1 MDRDITIGMDLGDR
15 SHFCVVFNEQGEEV
29 ECVKVSN
36 TKVSV
41 MRYFECYRGS
51 TVAVEAGTH
60 SAWVSRLLE
69 DMGCQVYVGNPRRL
83 RLIWDSEDKSD
94 ERDARVLGLVCRLE
108 PRLLWPVSHRDVG
121 AHRDLE
127 TIKARDVLVQS
138 RTRLINHIR
147 SVVKGV
153 GERLPKCSAAS
164 FSSRCAEHV
173 PAELREALEPLFKT
187 LDHLKEMIRELDRK
201 IDMLCRERYPETQ
214 RLMQVPGVGP
224 VTALAYVLTIDDPGR
239 FDKSRHIGS
248 YLGLTPRRD
257 QSGQIDKQLRISKT
271 GNRYLRQLLVNCS
284 HYVLGPFGPDSDLRR
299 FGLSIAR
306 RGGKNAKKRAAV
318 AVARKLSVLLHR
330 LWISGEPY
338 QLFYRPPMQKAA

>member
-1 MDRDITIGMDLGDR
+1 
-15 SHFCVVFNEQGEEV
+15 V
-29 ECVKVSN
+29 E
-36 TKVSV
+36 
-41 MRYFECYRGS
+41 
-51 TVAVEAGTH
+51 
-60 SAWVSRLLE
+60 
-69 DMGCQVYVGNPRRL
+69 
-83 RLIWDSEDKSD
+83 
-94 ERDARVLGLVCRLE
+94 
-108 PRLLWPVSHRDVG
+108 

-127 TIKARDVLVQS
+127 TIKARDMLVQN

-173 PAELREALEPLFKT
+173 PAELREALKPLFET
-187 LDHLKEMIRELDRK
+187 LDHLKEMIRDLDRK
-201 IDMLCRERYPETQ
+201 IDILCRERYPETQ
-214 RLMQVPGVGP
+214 RLVQVPGVGP
-224 VTALAYVLTIDDPGR
+224 VTALAYVLTIEDPGR

-257 QSGQIDKQLRISKT
+257 QSGQIDKQLRISKA
-271 GNRYLRQLLVNCS
+271 GNRYLRQLLVNCA

-338 QLFYRPPMQKAA
+338 QLFYRPKIQKAA

>member
-1 MDRDITIGMDLGDR
+1 MERDIIIGMDLGDR
-15 SHFCVVFNEQGEEV
+15 SHFCVVFDEQGEEV
-29 ECVKVSN
+29 ECTEVLS

-41 MRYFECYRGS
+41 MRYFERYRGS

-60 SAWVSRLLE
+60 SAWVSRLLRE
-69 DMGCQVYVGNPRRL
+69 MGCRVYVGNPRRL
-83 RLIWDSEDKSD
+83 RLIWDSDDKSD

-108 PRLLWPVSHRDVG
+108 PRLLWPIHHRDVG

-127 TIKARDVLVQS
+127 TVKARDMLVQN

-153 GERLPKCSAAS
+153 GERLPKCSAAG

-173 PAELREALEPLFKT
+173 PAELREALKPLFKA
-187 LDHLKEMIRELDRK
+187 LDHLKEMIGELDRK
-201 IDMLCRERYPETQ
+201 IDVLCRDSYPETQ

-224 VTALAYVLTIDDPGR
+224 VTALAYVLTIEDPGR
-239 FDKSRHIGS
+239 FDKSRYVGS

-257 QSGQIDKQLRISKT
+257 QSGQIDKQLRISKA
-271 GNRYLRQLLVNCS
+271 GNGYLRQLLVNCA

-338 QLFYRPPMQKAA
+338 QLFYRPLMQKAA